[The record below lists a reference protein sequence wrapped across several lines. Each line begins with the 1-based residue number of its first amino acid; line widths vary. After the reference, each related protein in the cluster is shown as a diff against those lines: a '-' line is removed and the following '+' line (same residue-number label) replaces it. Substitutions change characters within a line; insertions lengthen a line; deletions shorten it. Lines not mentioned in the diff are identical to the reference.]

1 MEEALAPDS
10 ASIPSGSADPANL
23 RRRTLSLAWP
33 IIAENFLETLLGAV
47 DTALVGHLG
56 AAATAGVGAAQQIQ
70 WLLISV
76 LSAVSIG
83 SAVLVAQAVGAR
95 DLTRASNMA
104 RQSLVWSLL
113 ISIPLAIGGYFLS
126 GPLIRVFGV
135 DADVAAIGTEYLQ
148 VTFGTV
154 VVLVALFIGS
164 GAARGAGDSR
174 TPMIVTAIAN
184 VINIVLAYALI
195 NGVAGLPRMG
205 PVGSAWATFIARGIA
220 LLLLAGALWRGRN
233 GISIA
238 TGGTAASWT
247 LWLPDLS
254 VVRKVLKIGT
264 PAAVEQVSMALSF
277 LVLTLVVATLG
288 TDTLAAQRIIFAALS
303 FSFLPGMGF
312 SIAATALVGQSIGA
326 RRVEDAQGFA
336 RIATLWA
343 VIWMGATGVLGF
355 LFAPQLLGLFTTD
368 QAVIDAGVPGMRIVA
383 LSMPL
388 WGIMMTQSGALRGT
402 GNTQLPLLISS
413 ISSWSAV
420 LIASA
425 LILGLNG
432 GLAMVWTAFLI
443 TTPVAC
449 VFIRR
454 AFAGVIRHM
463 FQQTQNA

>member
-1 MEEALAPDS
+1 MEEALTPDTT
-10 ASIPSGSADPANL
+10 AIPSGPADPANL

-104 RQSLVWSLL
+104 RQSLIWSLI
-113 ISIPLAIGGYFLS
+113 ISIPLAIGGYFIS
-126 GPLIRVFGV
+126 APLIRIFGV
-135 DADVAAIGTEYLQ
+135 NADVAAIGTEYLQ

-154 VVLVALFIGS
+154 VVLVALLIGS

-184 VINIVLAYALI
+184 VINIALAYGLI
-195 NGVAGLPRMG
+195 NGVAGLPQMG
-205 PVGSAWATFIARGIA
+205 PVGSAWATFISRGIA
-220 LLLLAGALWRGRN
+220 LMLLVGALWRGRN

-238 TGGTAASWT
+238 TGAGAASWM
-247 LWLPDLS
+247 PDLS
-254 VVRKVLKIGT
+254 VVKRVLKIGT

-288 TDTLAAQRIIFAALS
+288 TETLAAQRIIFAALS
-303 FSFLPGMGF
+303 FSFLPGLGF
-312 SIAATALVGQSIGA
+312 SIAATALVGQSVGA
-326 RRVEDAQGFA
+326 RRVDDAQGFA

-343 VIWMGATGVLGF
+343 VIWMGITGVIGF
-355 LFAPQLLGLFTTD
+355 LLAPQLLGLFTTD

-413 ISSWSAV
+413 VSSWSAV

-425 LILGLNG
+425 LIFGLNG

-454 AFAGVIRHM
+454 AFAGVIRRM
-463 FQQTQNA
+463 FQQTQNV